1 MEMAE
6 ALEMLEIVE
15 ERMGLDTVVGMEET
29 VETEDMVDMVTNWKI
44 MMKTTIIN
52 KKLFDNY
59 IFFLKRIN
67 YFSLFQNM
75 FSKWVLE

>member
-1 MEMAE
+1 MAE

-59 IFFLKRIN
+59 IFF
-67 YFSLFQNM
+67 
-75 FSKWVLE
+75 

>member
-1 MEMAE
+1 MAE

-59 IFFLKRIN
+59 IFFFKKDYSNTL
-67 YFSLFQNM
+67 S
-75 FSKWVLE
+75 